1 VTDTQTVP
9 SAHPVKNNRT
19 FRKAAGDPE
28 GTVYHQSSYFSG
40 TDLAFFTIFRGRES
54 LAGTLAFVKAAERD
68 RALKLGP
75 ILHGLRSAMGNSL
88 GWSYDQFGDAT
99 FSSLRSGSYRD
110 AAAKEWSVQ
119 EVMDDSID
127 EILRVL
133 GLSTP
138 PVLPPPKPKTGAL
151 AAGVGHIKRRLAL

>member
-1 VTDTQTVP
+1 MP
-9 SAHPVKNNRT
+9 SAHPVKNNRP

-28 GTVYHQSSYFSG
+28 GTIYHQSSYFSG
-40 TDLAFFTIFRGRES
+40 TDLVFFTISRGRES
-54 LAGTLAFVKAAERD
+54 LVGALAFVKAAERD

-75 ILHGLRSAMGNSL
+75 VLHGLRSARNASL
-88 GWSYDQFGDAT
+88 EWSYDQFGDAT

-110 AAAKEWSVQ
+110 ADAKEWSVQ

-138 PVLPPPKPKTGAL
+138 PVIPPPTPKNASGAM
-151 AAGVGHIKRRLAL
+151 AAGIGHTKRRLAL